1 MPFRLAD
8 IERYGVPIH
17 FLEKGEVMVRVGP
30 CSSTFLNASKIPMDG
45 RYYICS
51 GIIILKNGK
60 KLIANF
66 EINTHTFDFLE
77 RDTVKIYIDKEKTW
91 YYIHEPELL
100 NIIGITSEDAFPYTW
115 LPDRPLDYHQAG
127 PYPMKWPED

>member
-8 IERYGVPIH
+8 IERDGVPIS
-17 FLEKGEVMVRVGP
+17 FLNKGEIMVRVGP
-30 CSSTFLNASKIPMDG
+30 CSATFLDADKIPLDG
-45 RYYICS
+45 RHYICS
-51 GIIILKNGK
+51 GTIILKNRM

-77 RDTVKIYIDKEKTW
+77 RDTVKIYIEMEKTW

-100 NIIGITSEDAFPYTW
+100 DILKVTPEEAFPYTW
-115 LPDRPLDYHQAG
+115 LADRPLDYHQAG
-127 PYPMKWPED
+127 PYPMNWLES

>member
-8 IERYGVPIH
+8 IERDGVPIH
-17 FLEKGEVMVRVGP
+17 FLGKGEVMVRVGP

-77 RDTVKIYIDKEKTW
+77 RDTVKIYIDKEKT
-91 YYIHEPELL
+91 
-100 NIIGITSEDAFPYTW
+100 
-115 LPDRPLDYHQAG
+115 
-127 PYPMKWPED
+127 